1 MVIGLLY
8 LTLRIRVKRLPF
20 YQALLLA
27 LALCGSAASF
37 AEPPSTQPYY
47 QWGRGMSWPDANFNL
62 GGYFNIVDNP
72 PTNKQGN
79 QLKLDELSLFLT
91 WSPHQRLHFFSEVEL
106 DKWLSSEKVAS
117 INNALRAERLYV
129 DILASEATTV
139 RIGKF
144 LTPIG
149 RWNIIHAAPLTWT
162 ATRPL
167 VTDEPLFSSHLN
179 GAMLTQRLQIDD
191 NNINVM
197 IYADNSSKMDVFD
210 NSTQG
215 FDTALGGRINL
226 ESNQTW
232 QVGLSYINFSNLLTP
247 KLQRND
253 LLGADFLWKKN
264 GYEVM
269 AEGIYR
275 HTGDSQGQEHGFYL
289 QGVAPLAEKFFA
301 VGRYEYLQGTH
312 HFVAT
317 DDHIGVAGLAWRPY
331 VPLVVKAEY
340 QFGAVH
346 DSFAPSGFFAS
357 IAMLF

>member
-1 MVIGLLY
+1 M
-8 LTLRIRVKRLPF
+8 
-20 YQALLLA
+20 LLA
-27 LALCGSAASF
+27 LMLYGSPASF
-37 AEPPSTQPYY
+37 AGPPDTQSYY
-47 QWGRGMSWPDANFNL
+47 QWGRGMSWPNANFNL
-62 GGYFNIVDNP
+62 GGYFNILDNLS
-72 PTNKQGN
+72 TNKQGN

-106 DKWLSSEKVAS
+106 DDWLSTTKIAN

-129 DILASEATTV
+129 DVLASESTTV

-144 LTPIG
+144 LTPVG
-149 RWNIIHAAPLTWT
+149 RWNIIHASPLTWT

-167 VTDEPLFSSHLN
+167 VTNEPLFSSHLN

-191 NNINVM
+191 NNVDVM
-197 IYADNSSKMDVFD
+197 IYADDSSKMDVFD
-210 NSTQG
+210 NSTLG
-215 FDTALGGRINL
+215 FDTALGGRINF
-226 ESNQTW
+226 EFDHAW
-232 QVGLSYINFSNLLTP
+232 QVGLSYINFSNQLTP

-275 HTGDSQGQEHGFYL
+275 LAGDSQGQEHGFYL

-317 DDHIGVAGLAWRPY
+317 KDHIGVAGLAWRPY

-340 QFGAVH
+340 RFGAAN
-346 DSFAPSGFFAS
+346 DTFAPSGFFAS
-357 IAMLF
+357 VAMLF